1 MRSITCCVIIALC
14 LRIKYVLYCETWIMG
29 IQLLVCLNTQGIP
42 VVVLKII
49 AVSLLG

>member
-1 MRSITCCVIIALC
+1 MR
-14 LRIKYVLYCETWIMG
+14 

-49 AVSLLG
+49 AVSLLS